1 MHLIKVSHRLK
12 KTEEKGKPLSKQVKQ
27 KFDRLQE
34 ILALRK
40 EWQENID
47 QIQRMQTWVI
57 ETEHILA
64 GDWVKEEALT
74 SLAVAEHFDAWL
86 ATFQA
91 KLEGE
96 ETLTEKEKECLTHFL
111 KVSTSLRPRLFYCY
125 DIPKLPRNNNDM
137 EHSIRGLKTRYRR
150 VSGRKNWNAYLL
162 RYGQSIA
169 YFDSFEQDGLDENTL
184 FTRLIQVDHRT
195 WRETRNHH
203 RSAQSDRLK
212 IFRFR
217 HKQDAYLHELEQ
229 RWEQTLSGT

>member
-86 ATFQA
+86 ATLQA

-125 DIPKLPRNNNDM
+125 DIPKLPRTNNDM
-137 EHSIRGLKTRYRR
+137 ERSIRGLKTRYRR

-162 RYGQSIA
+162 RYGQSVV
-169 YFDSFEQDGLDENTL
+169 YYKWWEQDAARHEQLIERASKLD
-184 FTRLIQVDHRT
+184 RAR
-195 WRETRNHH
+195 WRALRRESTVV
-203 RSAQSDRLK
+203 Q
-212 IFRFR
+212 
-217 HKQDAYLHELEQ
+217 HE
-229 RWEQTLSGT
+229 